1 MLGRISAAGGI
12 NELASTDGCARL
24 WGRLDASALLGT
36 YTSMDFIQ
44 LVEQSSFMVWLREGG
59 SLWGYPAIL
68 FAHTLGL
75 GTVAGVNGV
84 VDLRILGF
92 GRRIPLSSLLSVFP
106 ISGTAFAVT
115 VVSGL
120 ILLGSDAA
128 NKLAAP
134 VFYVKMLFV
143 ILALLCTQ
151 QVKRVVAAG
160 DGAEASGRI
169 WALGSIACWA
179 GAITAGRLMAYL
191 GSVSGLG

>member
-1 MLGRISAAGGI
+1 
-12 NELASTDGCARL
+12 
-24 WGRLDASALLGT
+24 
-36 YTSMDFIQ
+36 MDFIQ
-44 LVEQSSFMVWLREGG
+44 VIEQSSLMVWLREGG

-84 VDLRILGF
+84 IDLRILGF
-92 GRRIPLSSLLSVFP
+92 GRRITLNALLGLFGLAW
-106 ISGTAFAVT
+106 IALAVT

-120 ILLGSDAA
+120 ILLGADAA

-134 VFYVKMLFV
+134 IFYVKMLFV

-151 QVKRVVAAG
+151 QVKRVVTAG
-160 DGAEASGRI
+160 DGAEPKGRV
-169 WALGSIACWA
+169 WAFGSILCWA

-191 GSVSGLG
+191 GPLG

>member
-1 MLGRISAAGGI
+1 
-12 NELASTDGCARL
+12 
-24 WGRLDASALLGT
+24 
-36 YTSMDFIQ
+36 
-44 LVEQSSFMVWLREGG
+44 
-59 SLWGYPAIL
+59 
-68 FAHTLGL
+68 
-75 GTVAGVNGV
+75 
-84 VDLRILGF
+84 
-92 GRRIPLSSLLSVFP
+92 
-106 ISGTAFAVT
+106 
-115 VVSGL
+115 VSGL

-143 ILALLCTQ
+143 ILSLLCTQ

-179 GAITAGRLMAYL
+179 GAITTGRLMAYL

>member
-1 MLGRISAAGGI
+1 
-12 NELASTDGCARL
+12 
-24 WGRLDASALLGT
+24 
-36 YTSMDFIQ
+36 MDFIQ
-44 LVEQSSFMVWLREGG
+44 VVEQSSLMVWLREGG

-84 VDLRILGF
+84 IDLRILGF
-92 GRRIPLSSLLSVFP
+92 GRRIQLSSLL
-106 ISGTAFAVT
+106 GLFAVGWSALALT
-115 VVSGL
+115 AVSGL
-120 ILLGSDAA
+120 ILLGADAS

-134 VFYVKMLFV
+134 IFYIKMLFV

-160 DGAEASGRI
+160 DGAEPGGRI
-169 WALGSIACWA
+169 WAYGSILCWA

-191 GSVSGLG
+191 GPLG

>member
-1 MLGRISAAGGI
+1 
-12 NELASTDGCARL
+12 
-24 WGRLDASALLGT
+24 
-36 YTSMDFIQ
+36 MDFIQ
-44 LVEQSSFMVWLREGG
+44 VIEQSSLMVWLREGG

-84 VDLRILGF
+84 VDLRVLGF
-92 GRRIPLSSLLSVFP
+92 GRRIPLSSLLGLFGVAW
-106 ISGTAFAVT
+106 IALAVT
-115 VVSGL
+115 TVSGL
-120 ILLGSDAA
+120 ILLGADAA

-134 VFYVKMLFV
+134 IFYIKMLFV

-160 DGAEASGRI
+160 DGAEASGRL
-169 WALGSIACWA
+169 WAYGSIACWA

-191 GSVSGLG
+191 GPLG